1 MTNNSRRLEGNDRP
15 EDRRR
20 PRGNSRPEVS
30 PNISRPR
37 VGSPLHSRRAAAK
50 QLWVVGRLGGWLCGF
65 LRTFVASASPRSR
78 IVCNRFWDLSRRER
92 CLDKSQNLLRAAW
105 IGVMQKNWIP
115 QKLPRGCGFPPGWA
129 VTQSVESPLQFVQRL
144 PVTSRVSPKD
154 GLVQGPATTP
164 PTIRDQSTRPRTQ
177 AAATHRTRR
186 TNESRHLTDA
196 SRPPLGPSQTSWH
209 CPSLIQFFCI
219 TPIQAALN
227 GFWGL
232 SRHLSRLDKPQK
244 PLHTIWDR
252 GDAEAPSVRTGQT
265 ANHQAAQRKHG
276 DRTTQPNRSHTDP
289 SPHKSC
295 PRVGSPH
302 HSRGRPAFKS
312 TLVKPP
318 KGGPRTICGQLSELW
333 IDGLTNRLRAC

>member
-1 MTNNSRRLEGNDRP
+1 
-15 EDRRR
+15 
-20 PRGNSRPEVS
+20 
-30 PNISRPR
+30 
-37 VGSPLHSRRAAAK
+37 
-50 QLWVVGRLGGWLCGF
+50 
-65 LRTFVASASPRSR
+65 
-78 IVCNRFWDLSRRER
+78 
-92 CLDKSQNLLRAAW
+92 
-105 IGVMQKNWIP
+105 MQKNWIP
-115 QKLPRGCGFPPGWA
+115 QELPRGCGFPPGWA
-129 VTQSVESPLQFVQRL
+129 VTQPVESPLQFVQRL
-144 PVTSRVSPKD
+144 PVTSLASPETWPGLRMAWSRV
-154 GLVQGPATTP
+154 QRP
-164 PTIRDQSTRPRTQ
+164 PHPTARDQSTRPRTQ

-227 GFWGL
+227 GFWDL
-232 SRHLSRLDKPQK
+232 SRHLSRLGKSQK
-244 PLHTIWDR
+244 PLHTIQDR
-252 GDAEAPSVRTGQT
+252 GDAEAPSVRTSQT
-265 ANHQAAQRKHG
+265 ANHRAAQPKHG

-289 SPHKSC
+289 SPNKSR